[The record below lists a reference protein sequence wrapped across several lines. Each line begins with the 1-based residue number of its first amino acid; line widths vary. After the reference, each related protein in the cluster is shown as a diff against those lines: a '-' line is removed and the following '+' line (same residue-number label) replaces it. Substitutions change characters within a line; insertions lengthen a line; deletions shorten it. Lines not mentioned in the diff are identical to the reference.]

1 MRIQESWINFLNR
14 AATGTKRTR
23 ALLTPVGLL
32 IFGAFTAFFVLAAVF
47 VDKILGLPG
56 LLPDAARLPISI
68 PTVATGII
76 VTGWS
81 AFHFLKVKGTPVP
94 FNPPPKLVCTGPYRY
109 ARNPMLTG
117 VFLFLFG
124 VGLGLNSISL
134 VLVFTPLYVIMNVWE
149 LKHIEEPE
157 LVKRLGNEYIE
168 YKRNTPMFVPRP
180 RSGQH
185 TKS

>member
-1 MRIQESWINFLNR
+1 MRIRENWINLLNR
-14 AATGTKRTR
+14 AANGTKKTR
-23 ALLTPVGLL
+23 VLLTPLGLL
-32 IFGAFTAFFVLAAVF
+32 IFGTFTAFFVAASVI
-47 VDKILGLPG
+47 VDKMLGLPG
-56 LLPDAARLPISI
+56 LLPDSARLPIAI

-81 AFHFLKVKGTPVP
+81 AFHFLKVKGTPIP

-124 VGLGLNSISL
+124 IGFGLNSISL
-134 VLVFTPLYVIMNVWE
+134 VLIFTPLYVMMNVWE

-157 LVKRLGNEYIE
+157 LVKRLGDDYIE
-168 YKRNTPMFVPRP
+168 YKKNTPMFVPRP
-180 RSGQH
+180 GSSQQMD
-185 TKS
+185 S